1 MIDNKLSLTFVLPG
15 STLVSSQE
23 CEKNPK
29 ENCITH
35 KIMVS
40 ETKGKGKNRRTI
52 TKPLYVHTRK
62 ARTASQHI
70 NMSTEAYLHMLNTPT
85 SAKLA
90 KVVKVN
96 PKTGGTIRAWDLL
109 SEHERLTHHLDLIAH
124 DLHAISY
131 EYEVLGD

>member
-29 ENCITH
+29 KSCITH

-40 ETKGKGKNRRTI
+40 ETKGKGKCKRTI

-70 NMSTEAYLHMLNTPT
+70 NISTQAYLHMLSTPVN
-85 SAKLA
+85 AKLA
-90 KVVKVN
+90 RVVKMTKSGAV
-96 PKTGGTIRAWDLL
+96 RAWDLL
-109 SEHERLTHHLDLIAH
+109 SEHKRLTHHLDLIAH

>member
-1 MIDNKLSLTFVLPG
+1 MVEPKISLSL
-15 STLVSSQE
+15 LVQGASMLSSQE

-29 ENCITH
+29 ESYITH

-40 ETKGKGKNRRTI
+40 ETKGKGKYKRTI

-70 NMSTEAYLHMLNTPT
+70 NMSTEAYLHMLSTPVN
-85 SAKLA
+85 AKLA
-90 KVVKVN
+90 KVVKMTKSGAV
-96 PKTGGTIRAWDLL
+96 RAWDLL